1 MLLLRKIILTLHNY
15 MIHNLDIDKELLVL
29 SPTQK
34 KESGIRLSEG
44 PMFPHSAPGNRVA
57 NSTLR
62 ILLKMPVGYGYDHAS
77 FCKGL

>member
-15 MIHNLDIDKELLVL
+15 VIHNLDIDKELLVL
-29 SPTQK
+29 SPAQK
-34 KESGIRLSEG
+34 KESGSRFSED
-44 PMFPHSAPGNRVA
+44 PTFPHSAPGNRMA

-62 ILLKMPVGYGYDHAS
+62 ILLKMPAGYGCDHAS